1 MLALNTVECMK
12 KSRKFVVTT
21 IVPSVVEADVIR
33 VWVQVNVVALPS
45 KVKETRVALEAEML
59 HVSFPSLDE
68 LIETFRC
75 HSFNKFFDY
84 DLSLS

>member
-12 KSRKFVVTT
+12 KSRKFVATT

-59 HVSFPSLDE
+59 HVSFPSLEE
-68 LIETFRC
+68 LIEFFRC
-75 HSFNKFFDY
+75 HSFNNFFDY
-84 DLSLS
+84 DL